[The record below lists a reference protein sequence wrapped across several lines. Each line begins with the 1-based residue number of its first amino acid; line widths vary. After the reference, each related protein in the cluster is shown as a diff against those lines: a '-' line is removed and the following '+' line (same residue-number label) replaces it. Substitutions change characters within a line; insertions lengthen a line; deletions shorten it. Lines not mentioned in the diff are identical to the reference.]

1 MDYKISQ
8 HEALYFEL
16 PLCFEILLYLGKS
29 LCSKIL
35 LRFEIPSCF
44 KILPRRPEI
53 LCGGLN
59 GILRREILRSGFYL
73 SNFIGL
79 ARRRACIDQA
89 SIEFYR

>member
-1 MDYKISQ
+1 MDYKISPRK
-8 HEALYFEL
+8 ALCFEL
-16 PLCFEILLYLGKS
+16 PLCFEIS
-29 LCSKIL
+29 LCFDKSSYSEIL
-35 LRFEIPSCF
+35 SLFEIPLCF

-53 LCGGLN
+53 LRGGLN
-59 GILRREILRSGFYL
+59 EILRREILRSGFYL